1 MKMISRQR
9 RTANKKHAHIHAQIK
24 QICSSLE
31 KALLMQVA
39 AKPVPDTIVVKFR
52 VWLVTH
58 SERGCSNIN
67 RRNTSRDN
75 KHDTH

>member
-1 MKMISRQR
+1 MRMTSRQR
-9 RTANKKHAHIHAQIK
+9 RIANKRHAHIHAQIK

-31 KALLMQVA
+31 KALLMQVV

-52 VWLVTH
+52 VWMVTH
-58 SERGCSNIN
+58 PESDYSHIN

-75 KHDTH
+75 KPNTH